1 MLRTIL
7 LLSVLLRSSRPT
19 ALGDVVAA
27 IEVTPHAIPG
37 DYIRLPM
44 NKVSSTSKR
53 DFTLKPMNVVITDGF
68 NNSSDMRGISD
79 LLLCPHCTVLHPTTH
94 PSLTAESVLQQESLS
109 AC

>member
-44 NKVSSTSKR
+44 NKVSFTSKR
-53 DFTLKPMNVVITDGF
+53 DFTLKPMNVVMDGF
-68 NNSSDMRGISD
+68 NNSADRRGISD
-79 LLLCPHCTVLHPTTH
+79 LLLCPHCTVLHLTAH
-94 PSLTAESVLQQESLS
+94 PSLSAESALQQESPS
-109 AC
+109 KNH